1 MATGEI
7 STMIGVPVKRKEDPR
22 LITGQG
28 KYTDDMRLQDMVY
41 MEVLRSVHANARIRG
56 IDASKA
62 RQRPGVLGV
71 FTGEDVIPRCVSPL
85 PMAVPTEGIKA
96 KTRWP
101 LSTDTVSFVGD
112 AVAAVVATSRGEA
125 MDALEL
131 IKVDYEPLPAV
142 VDLEGAAKQGSP
154 LVHEDLGT
162 NLCVASSGQAGD
174 PDEAFRQ
181 ADGVVSA
188 RFEEPRVVVNP
199 MEPRAVLASYE
210 RDTGDLTLWDTTQAH
225 HLEREEVSQVLG
237 LPEDKVR
244 VIGLDVGGGFGC
256 EHPVYPETYLA
267 ALFSMELGRPVKWV
281 EDRQEHFL
289 ATIHGRG
296 QVQHVEAAYRKDGIV
311 LGLRVTYYADIGA
324 YCVGSAHSLIASMLP
339 TVAPGM
345 YKVDH
350 LSWTSYGVYT
360 NKPPYGPYRGYNKA
374 EPTYMLERVI
384 DLIAREL
391 GMDRA
396 EVRRKNFILKDEFP
410 YKTPTGLEYD
420 SGDYEAALDKA
431 LNIAGYEN
439 LKEEQRRLRAEGVLM
454 GIGVATNVE
463 ISTYAPPKYARGV
476 CQPGIRGRHCESGS
490 RRQGDSI
497 RRMLAPR
504 PGARD
509 HLHTDHMR

>member
-62 RQRPGVLGV
+62 KQRPGVLGV

-256 EHPVYPETYLA
+256 KHPVYPETYLA
-267 ALFSMELGRPVKWV
+267 ALFSMELWPAGQVGRGPAGALPRYHTWTWAGAARGGGLQERRHRPWPPCDVLRRHRRILRGIGALPDSFHAPHRRPRHVQGRPPVMDKL
-281 EDRQEHFL
+281 RG
-289 ATIHGRG
+289 IH
-296 QVQHVEAAYRKDGIV
+296 
-311 LGLRVTYYADIGA
+311 
-324 YCVGSAHSLIASMLP
+324 
-339 TVAPGM
+339 
-345 YKVDH
+345 
-350 LSWTSYGVYT
+350 
-360 NKPPYGPYRGYNKA
+360 
-374 EPTYMLERVI
+374 
-384 DLIAREL
+384 
-391 GMDRA
+391 
-396 EVRRKNFILKDEFP
+396 
-410 YKTPTGLEYD
+410 
-420 SGDYEAALDKA
+420 
-431 LNIAGYEN
+431 
-439 LKEEQRRLRAEGVLM
+439 
-454 GIGVATNVE
+454 
-463 ISTYAPPKYARGV
+463 
-476 CQPGIRGRHCESGS
+476 
-490 RRQGDSI
+490 
-497 RRMLAPR
+497 
-504 PGARD
+504 
-509 HLHTDHMR
+509 